1 MKNVQK
7 QKKEMIDLIK
17 SIEAIQIKGE
27 LHLNDSQES
36 VYFIRLT

>member
-27 LHLNDSQES
+27 LDLNDSQES